1 MIKTNTRQTA
11 ALTILLTILTATAC
25 SAPPR
30 APDLGGIYSKLAQNE
45 NPYRNPVI
53 LIPGI
58 LGSRLVDR
66 PSDVIV
72 WGTFGLGNANPNNA
86 EGARLVALPM
96 TRGKKFSEL
105 HDNVIPTETLDKVV
119 ISFGGYPLVLNT
131 YAYILGV
138 LGVGGYR
145 DQQQAVQDVVDWGDL
160 HFYFPIIAILPMI
173 RRLPIIF
180 CISCW
185 RAQETANNRTSRNF
199 YNSLD
204 LWGII

>member
-1 MIKTNTRQTA
+1 MRTKSRQFFA
-11 ALTILLTILTATAC
+11 GIFLLTILAINAC

-30 APDLGGIYSKLAQNE
+30 VPNLGGLYSELAQNE
-45 NPYRNPVI
+45 DPRRNPVI

-58 LGSRLVDR
+58 LGSKLVDR
-66 PSDVIV
+66 PSGVIV
-72 WGTFGLGNANPNNA
+72 RGTFGFGNANPNNA

-96 TRGKKFSEL
+96 ARAEKLSEL

-145 DQQQAVQDVVDWGDL
+145 DQQQTEQGVVDWGDH
-160 HFYFPIIAILPMI
+160 HFTCFPFQL
-173 RRLPIIF
+173 
-180 CISCW
+180 
-185 RAQETANNRTSRNF
+185 
-199 YNSLD
+199 
-204 LWGII
+204 

>member
-1 MIKTNTRQTA
+1 MTKRRQFVA
-11 ALTILLTILTATAC
+11 CIILLTILATTAC

-30 APDLGGIYSKLAQNE
+30 VPNLGGLYNELAQNE
-45 NPYRNPVI
+45 DPRRNPVI

-58 LGSRLVDR
+58 LGSKLVDR
-66 PSDVIV
+66 PSGVIV
-72 WGTFGLGNANPNNA
+72 WGTFGFGNANPNNA

-96 TRGKKFSEL
+96 ARAKKLSEL

-145 DQQQAVQDVVDWGDL
+145 DQQQTEQGVVAW
-160 HFYFPIIAILPMI
+160 
-173 RRLPIIF
+173 
-180 CISCW
+180 
-185 RAQETANNRTSRNF
+185 
-199 YNSLD
+199 
-204 LWGII
+204 

>member
-1 MIKTNTRQTA
+1 M
-11 ALTILLTILTATAC
+11 LTILATSAC

-30 APDLGGIYSKLAQNE
+30 AADLGGLYNE
-45 NPYRNPVI
+45 LPRSEDPYRNPVI

-58 LGSRLVDR
+58 LGSKLVDR

-72 WGTFGLGNANPNNA
+72 WGAFGLGNANPNTA

-96 TRGKKFSEL
+96 TRGKIFSEL

-131 YAYILGV
+131 YAHILGV

-145 DQQQAVQDVVDWGDL
+145 DQQQAIQDVVDW
-160 HFYFPIIAILPMI
+160 
-173 RRLPIIF
+173 
-180 CISCW
+180 
-185 RAQETANNRTSRNF
+185 
-199 YNSLD
+199 
-204 LWGII
+204 